1 METATS
7 KDCNGIAQNYSLH
20 LYRMK
25 LISVI
30 LAVLMLY
37 LSGMPCDD
45 VEVADND
52 GTVTYALAQDGHD
65 HDGDSPESDGCSP
78 FCVCHCCHTHIVIPN
93 HPLTTSV
100 AVHNNQDKPSYYQ
113 DFYPN
118 GIIYAIW
125 RPPQSA

>member
-1 METATS
+1 
-7 KDCNGIAQNYSLH
+7 
-20 LYRMK
+20 MK

-52 GTVTYALAQDGHD
+52 GVVSYAQAQDSHD
-65 HDGDSPESDGCSP
+65 HDGDLPESDGCSP
-78 FCVCHCCHTHIVIPN
+78 FCACQCCHTHMVIPS
-93 HPLTTSV
+93 HFSTASFVVYT
-100 AVHNNQDKPSYYQ
+100 HQDDSNYYQ

-125 RPPQSA
+125 RPPQFA

>member
-1 METATS
+1 MS
-7 KDCNGIAQNYSLH
+7 I
-20 LYRMK
+20 
-25 LISVI
+25 I
-30 LAVLMLY
+30 LAALMLY

-52 GTVTYALAQDGHD
+52 GTITYTQTQYDHE
-65 HDGDSPESDGCSP
+65 HDGGSSESDGCSP
-78 FCVCHCCHTHIVIPN
+78 FCVCHCCHTHIVIPH

-100 AVHNNQDKPSYYQ
+100 AIHQSMDKSDYYQ

-125 RPPQSA
+125 RPPQFA

>member
-1 METATS
+1 
-7 KDCNGIAQNYSLH
+7 
-20 LYRMK
+20 MK

-45 VEVADND
+45 IEVVDND
-52 GTVTYALAQDGHD
+52 GVVTYSPTQHD
-65 HDGDSPESDGCSP
+65 HNGDSSGCDICSP
-78 FCVCHCCHTHIVIPN
+78 FCICHCCHTHIVIPN
-93 HPLTTSV
+93 HPLGTSLAIIQGQQKV
-100 AVHNNQDKPSYYQ
+100 DHYQ

>member
-1 METATS
+1 
-7 KDCNGIAQNYSLH
+7 
-20 LYRMK
+20 MK
-25 LISVI
+25 LMSII

-45 VEVADND
+45 VEVVDKNGTEIFALTHGNDN
-52 GTVTYALAQDGHD
+52 HNEN
-65 HDGDSPESDGCSP
+65 SPESDGCSP
-78 FCVCHCCHTHIVIPN
+78 FCVCNCCHTHIVIPH
-93 HPLTTSV
+93 HPLTTSL
-100 AVHNNQDKPSYYQ
+100 AIHQSLDKPDYYQ

>member
-1 METATS
+1 MA
-7 KDCNGIAQNYSLH
+7 I
-20 LYRMK
+20 
-25 LISVI
+25 I
-30 LAVLMLY
+30 LATLMLY

-45 VEVADND
+45 VEVVNND
-52 GTVTYALAQDGHD
+52 GAITYTQTQQDHGHD
-65 HDGDSPESDGCSP
+65 GGSSGSDDCSP

-93 HPLTTSV
+93 HPLGTSV
-100 AVHNNQDKPSYYQ
+100 AVIQGQQKVDYYQ